1 LAEHAY
7 PPTKRLDDPRLL
19 RGQGQ
24 YVADLRRPDLLH
36 MAVFRNPYP
45 HARLRA
51 LDVEAARRAPGVA
64 AVITAADVAATAP
77 MPVSEVPQPDF
88 AKALHLQLRE
98 TEVRVLAG
106 DRLRHAGEPV
116 AVVVA
121 ESRAE
126 AEDARDL
133 IVLDAEP
140 LPAVGGENALT
151 GPELYDGV
159 VQNVAVALSF
169 ERGQAPDQAAAAPAA
184 GATPAEASGRAHGEP
199 HPATGAC
206 TVRTRFFSCRQ
217 GGSAIET
224 RGALAVYDAASDSA
238 TLWTSTQIPHRVR
251 KAVTTILGWPEDRL
265 RVITPDVGGGFGM
278 KTHIA
283 GEEALVVYCAR
294 LLGRPVRW
302 IADRGEDLLAAA
314 QARDQIHDA
323 ELDVDAEGRILSFR
337 DDYLTDLGASS
348 SRTVGI
354 VANSALHAFGPYK
367 MPHISIRGRGVLSN
381 KPPSAQ
387 YRGAGRPEMCFALER
402 ALDIAA
408 RKLGLDPFEIRRR
421 NFIQPQEMPFAQG
434 VPQRDGVPIRYD
446 ASNYPAVLEQA
457 LQLAQPSSW
466 PALRAET
473 EARGERFGVGCAAY
487 MEATGRGPSEG
498 ARLRVEPDGGVHIFT
513 GAAGSGQGHATTLA
527 KVCAAV
533 LDIPLERI
541 SLTEGD
547 TGLMPD
553 GVGTFASRT
562 AVVAGNA
569 VHQASLDLR
578 EHAMAVAADRLR
590 VPPSQL
596 SWREGAAHSAEGRS
610 TTLAELAAGYETE
623 FHFRPDTVTWTM
635 GLAVALVAV
644 DPATGGVRIVR
655 YVNVHDGGP
664 SLDETIVEGQMQGG
678 VVQGISGG
686 LLEEFVFDADGQ
698 PQAVTMADYMI
709 AGAMEAPDVLL
720 GHVEALGSNPLG
732 IKGVGES
739 GTVPAPAALAN
750 AISDALGGA
759 ELNSLPLKPSAI
771 WLAASGRIA
780 A

>member
-1 LAEHAY
+1 MSGAY

-19 RGQGQ
+19 QGQGQ
-24 YVADLRRPDLLH
+24 FVADLKQPDMLH
-36 MAVFRNPYP
+36 MAVYRNPYP
-45 HARLRA
+45 HARL
-51 LDVEAARRAPGVA
+51 LSLNVEAARQSPGVL
-64 AVITAADVAATAP
+64 AVITARDVAALAP
-77 MPVSEVPQPDF
+77 MPASEVPQADF
-88 AKALHLQLRE
+88 ARAVNLQLQE
-98 TEVRVLAG
+98 TEVRLLAG
-106 DRLRHAGEPV
+106 DRLRHVGEPV

-121 ESRAE
+121 ETRAQ

-133 IVLDAEP
+133 IELDGEP
-140 LPAVGGENALT
+140 LQAVGGEAALT
-151 GPELYDGV
+151 GPELYEGLA
-159 VQNVAVALSF
+159 NNTAVSLAF
-169 ERGQAPDQAAAAPAA
+169 ERGDVPA
-184 GATPAEASGRAHGEP
+184 REP
-199 HPATGAC
+199 GC
-206 TVRTRFFSCRQ
+206 TVQGQFYSCRQ
-217 GGSAIET
+217 GGSSIEG
-224 RGALAVYDAASDSA
+224 RGAMALVDAATGNA
-238 TLWTSTQIPHRVR
+238 TLWTSTQVPHRVR
-251 KAVTTILGWPEDRL
+251 KAVTTILGWPENRL

-283 GEEALVVYCAR
+283 GEEALVVYCAAK
-294 LLGRPVRW
+294 LGRPVRW
-302 IADRGEDLLAAA
+302 IADRTEDLLAAA
-314 QARDQIHDA
+314 QARDQIHDV
-323 ELDVDAEGRILSFR
+323 ELTVDAEGRILSFR

-367 MPHISIRGRGVLSN
+367 VPHIKMSARGVLSN
-381 KPPSAQ
+381 KPPSSQ
-387 YRGAGRPEMCFALER
+387 YRGAGRPEICFALER

-408 RKLGLDPFEIRRR
+408 HKLGMDAFEIRRR
-421 NFIQPQEMPFAQG
+421 NLIQPVEMPFAQG

-446 ASNYPAVLEQA
+446 ASDYPAVLAQA
-457 LQLAQPSSW
+457 RELAQPGSW

-473 EARGERFGVGCAAY
+473 EARGERFGVGLASY

-498 ARLRVEPDGGVHIFT
+498 ARLRVEPDGHVHIYT

-541 SLTEGD
+541 GLTEGD

-569 VHQASLDLR
+569 VHQASLNLR
-578 EHAMAVAADRLR
+578 EHALATAADRLR
-590 VPPSQL
+590 VPPPQL
-596 SWREGAAHSAEGRS
+596 RWSGGAAHGESGQS
-610 TTLAELAAGYETE
+610 LSLAELAAGFETE
-623 FHFRPDTVTWTM
+623 YTFRPDTVTWTM
-635 GLAVALVAV
+635 GIAVALVAV
-644 DPATGGVRIVR
+644 DPGTGGVRILR

-664 SLDETIVEGQMQGG
+664 SLDDTIVEGQMQGG
-678 VVQGISGG
+678 VIQGISGG

-709 AGAMEAPDVLL
+709 AGAIESPDVVL

-750 AISDALGGA
+750 AISNALDGI
-759 ELNSLPLKPSAI
+759 ELNSLPLKPDTI
-771 WLAASGRIA
+771 WRAARGRIA